1 MRGGA
6 VWQLVGLI
14 TRRSQVQ
21 ILPPLPIFWF
31 GPVSGALFLVFNVSD
46 LRVTIHNMIQSSVE
60 IMGYEL
66 IDIEYHQG
74 KKSLKIVVYIDH
86 IKGIKIDDCV
96 KITNA
101 ISPILDDDNVVN
113 EYYNLEVSSP
123 GLNRKLILKE
133 HYDKFIGKVIKIKL
147 KIKIDNRKIYKGT
160 LLERIDDSISIVE
173 NNQKINIQMD
183 AIEICRLVPAFE

>member
-1 MRGGA
+1 
-6 VWQLVGLI
+6 
-14 TRRSQVQ
+14 
-21 ILPPLPIFWF
+21 
-31 GPVSGALFLVFNVSD
+31 LVFNVSD
-46 LRVTIHNMIQSSVE
+46 LRERIHKMIQTSIE

-66 IDIEYHQG
+66 IDIECHQG
-74 KKSLKIVVYIDH
+74 KKSLKIIVYIDH
-86 IKGIKIDDCV
+86 TGGIKIDDCV

-101 ISPILDDDNVVN
+101 ISPILDDDNVLN

-133 HYDKFIGKVIKIKL
+133 HYDKFIGKVIKVKL
-147 KIKIDNRKIYKGT
+147 KIKIDNRKNYKGT

>member
-21 ILPPLPIFWF
+21 ILPPLPCIWF
-31 GPVSGALFLVFNVSD
+31 GPVSGALFLVFNVRD
-46 LRVTIHNMIQSSVE
+46 LRKKIQEMIQTSIE
-60 IMGYEL
+60 IMDYEL
-66 IDIEYHQG
+66 IDIECHQG
-74 KKSLKIVVYIDH
+74 RASLKIIVYIDH
-86 IKGIKIDDCV
+86 TRGIKIDDCV
-96 KITNA
+96 RITKV
-101 ISPILDDDNVVN
+101 ISPILDDDNALN

-123 GLNRKLILKE
+123 GLYRKLILKE

-160 LLERIDDSISIVE
+160 LLERIDGGISIIE

>member
-1 MRGGA
+1 M
-6 VWQLVGLI
+6 
-14 TRRSQVQ
+14 
-21 ILPPLPIFWF
+21 
-31 GPVSGALFLVFNVSD
+31 FNVSD
-46 LRVTIHNMIQSSVE
+46 LREKIQEMIQTSIE

-66 IDIEYHQG
+66 IDIECNRG
-74 KKSLKIVVYIDH
+74 KKSLKIIVYIDH
-86 IKGIKIDDCV
+86 TRGIKIDDCV

-101 ISPILDDDNVVN
+101 ISPILDDDNALN

-133 HYDKFIGKVIKIKL
+133 HYDKFIGKVIKVKL
-147 KIKIDNRKIYKGT
+147 KIKIDNRKNYKGT

>member
-21 ILPPLPIFWF
+21 ILPPLPSIWF
-31 GPVSGALFLVFNVSD
+31 GPVSGALFLVFNVRD
-46 LRVTIHNMIQSSVE
+46 LREKIQEMIQTSIE
-60 IMGYEL
+60 IMDYEL
-66 IDIEYHQG
+66 IDIECHQG
-74 KKSLKIVVYIDH
+74 RKSLKIIVYIDH
-86 IKGIKIDDCV
+86 TRGIKIDDCV
-96 KITNA
+96 KITKV
-101 ISPILDDDNVVN
+101 ISPILDDDNALN

-160 LLERIDDSISIVE
+160 LLERIDGSISIIE

>member
-21 ILPPLPIFWF
+21 ILPPLPSIWF
-31 GPVSGALFLVFNVSD
+31 GPVSGALFLVFNVRD
-46 LRVTIHNMIQSSVE
+46 LRDKIQEMIQTSIE
-60 IMGYEL
+60 IMDYEL
-66 IDIEYHQG
+66 IDIECHQG
-74 KKSLKIVVYIDH
+74 RKSLKIIVYIDH
-86 IKGIKIDDCV
+86 TRGIKIDDCV
-96 KITNA
+96 KITKV
-101 ISPILDDDNVVN
+101 ISPILDDDNALN

-160 LLERIDDSISIVE
+160 LLERIDGSISIIE

>member
-21 ILPPLPIFWF
+21 ILPPLPCIWF
-31 GPVSGALFLVFNVSD
+31 GPVSGALFLVFNVRD
-46 LRVTIHNMIQSSVE
+46 LREKIQGMIQTSIE
-60 IMGYEL
+60 IMDYEL
-66 IDIEYHQG
+66 IDIECHQG
-74 KKSLKIVVYIDH
+74 KKSLKIIVYIDH
-86 IKGIKIDDCV
+86 TRGIKIDDCV

-101 ISPILDDDNVVN
+101 ISPMLDDDNALN

-147 KIKIDNRKIYKGT
+147 KTKIDNRKIYKGT
-160 LLERIDDSISIVE
+160 LLERIGDSISIVE

-183 AIEICRLVPAFE
+183 TIEICRLVPAFE

>member
-21 ILPPLPIFWF
+21 ILPPLPCIWF
-31 GPVSGALFLVFNVSD
+31 GPVSGALFLVFNVRD
-46 LRVTIHNMIQSSVE
+46 LREKIQEMIQTSIE
-60 IMGYEL
+60 IMDYEL
-66 IDIEYHQG
+66 IDIECHQG
-74 KKSLKIVVYIDH
+74 KKSLKIIVYIDH
-86 IKGIKIDDCV
+86 TRGIKIDDCV
-96 KITNA
+96 KITKV
-101 ISPILDDDNVVN
+101 ISPILDDDNALN

>member
-21 ILPPLPIFWF
+21 ILPPLPCIWF
-31 GPVSGALFLVFNVSD
+31 GPVSGALFLVFNVRD
-46 LRVTIHNMIQSSVE
+46 LREKIQEMIQTSIE
-60 IMGYEL
+60 IMDYEL
-66 IDIEYHQG
+66 IDIECHQG
-74 KKSLKIVVYIDH
+74 RTSLKIIVYIDH
-86 IKGIKIDDCV
+86 TRGIKIDDCV
-96 KITNA
+96 KITKV
-101 ISPILDDDNVVN
+101 ISPILDDDNALN

-123 GLNRKLILKE
+123 GLNRKLFSKE

-160 LLERIDDSISIVE
+160 LLERIDGSISIIE

>member
-21 ILPPLPIFWF
+21 ILPPLPCIWF
-31 GPVSGALFLVFNVSD
+31 GPVSGALFLVFNVRD
-46 LRVTIHNMIQSSVE
+46 LREKIQEMIQTSIE
-60 IMGYEL
+60 IMDYEL
-66 IDIEYHQG
+66 IDIECHQG
-74 KKSLKIVVYIDH
+74 KKSLKIIVYIDH
-86 IKGIKIDDCV
+86 TRGIKIDDCV

-101 ISPILDDDNVVN
+101 ISPILDDDNALN

>member
-21 ILPPLPIFWF
+21 ILPPLPCIWF
-31 GPVSGALFLVFNVSD
+31 GPVSGALFLVFNVRD
-46 LRVTIHNMIQSSVE
+46 LREKIQEMIQTSIE
-60 IMGYEL
+60 IMDYEL
-66 IDIEYHQG
+66 IDIECHQG
-74 KKSLKIVVYIDH
+74 RKSLKIIVYIDH
-86 IKGIKIDDCV
+86 TRGIKIDDCV
-96 KITNA
+96 KITKV
-101 ISPILDDDNVVN
+101 ISPILDDDNALN

-160 LLERIDDSISIVE
+160 LLERVDDSISIVE

>member
-21 ILPPLPIFWF
+21 ILPPLPYIWF
-31 GPVSGALFLVFNVSD
+31 GPVSGALFLVFNVRD
-46 LRVTIHNMIQSSVE
+46 LRDKIQEMIQTSIE
-60 IMGYEL
+60 IMDYEL
-66 IDIEYHQG
+66 IDIECHQG
-74 KKSLKIVVYIDH
+74 RTSLKIIVYIDH
-86 IKGIKIDDCV
+86 TRGIQIDDCV
-96 KITNA
+96 KITKV
-101 ISPILDDDNVVN
+101 ISPILDDDNALN

-160 LLERIDDSISIVE
+160 LLERIDGSISIIE

>member
-21 ILPPLPIFWF
+21 ILPPLPCIWF
-31 GPVSGALFLVFNVSD
+31 GPVSGALFLVFNVRD
-46 LRVTIHNMIQSSVE
+46 LREKIQEMIQTSIE
-60 IMGYEL
+60 IMDYEL
-66 IDIEYHQG
+66 IDIECHQG
-74 KKSLKIVVYIDH
+74 RTSLKIIVYIDH
-86 IKGIKIDDCV
+86 TRGIKIDDCV

-101 ISPILDDDNVVN
+101 ISPILDDDNALN

>member
-21 ILPPLPIFWF
+21 ILPPLPSIWF
-31 GPVSGALFLVFNVSD
+31 GPVSGALFLVFNVRD
-46 LRVTIHNMIQSSVE
+46 LRDKIQEMIQTSIE
-60 IMGYEL
+60 IMDYEL
-66 IDIEYHQG
+66 IDIECHQG
-74 KKSLKIVVYIDH
+74 RKSLKIIVYIDH
-86 IKGIKIDDCV
+86 TRGIKIDDCV
-96 KITNA
+96 KITKV
-101 ISPILDDDNVVN
+101 ISPILDDDNALN

>member
-21 ILPPLPIFWF
+21 ILPPLPCIWF
-31 GPVSGALFLVFNVSD
+31 GPVSGALFLVFNVRD
-46 LRVTIHNMIQSSVE
+46 LREKIQEMIQTSIE
-60 IMGYEL
+60 IMDYEL
-66 IDIEYHQG
+66 IDIECHQG
-74 KKSLKIVVYIDH
+74 RTSLKIIVYIDH
-86 IKGIKIDDCV
+86 TRGIKIDDCV
-96 KITNA
+96 KITKV
-101 ISPILDDDNVVN
+101 ISPILDDDNALN

-160 LLERIDDSISIVE
+160 LLERIDGSISIIE

>member
-21 ILPPLPIFWF
+21 ILPPLPCFWF

-46 LRVTIHNMIQSSVE
+46 LREKIQEMIQTSIE

-66 IDIEYHQG
+66 IDIECNQG
-74 KKSLKIVVYIDH
+74 KKSLKIIVYIDH
-86 IKGIKIDDCV
+86 TRGIKIDDCV

-101 ISPILDDDNVVN
+101 ISPILDDDNALN

>member
-21 ILPPLPIFWF
+21 ILPPLPFFWF
-31 GPVSGALFLVFNVSD
+31 GPVSGALFLVFNVND
-46 LRVTIHNMIQSSVE
+46 LREKIYKMIQTSIE
-60 IMGYEL
+60 IMDYEL
-66 IDIEYHQG
+66 IDIECHQG
-74 KKSLKIVVYIDH
+74 RTSLKIIVYIDH
-86 IKGIKIDDCV
+86 TRGIKIDDCV
-96 KITNA
+96 KITKV
-101 ISPILDDDNVVN
+101 ISPILDDDNALN

-160 LLERIDDSISIVE
+160 LLERIDGSISIIE

>member
-1 MRGGA
+1 
-6 VWQLVGLI
+6 VL
-14 TRRSQVQ
+14 
-21 ILPPLPIFWF
+21 
-31 GPVSGALFLVFNVSD
+31 NVSD

-66 IDIEYHQG
+66 IDTECHQG

>member
-21 ILPPLPIFWF
+21 ILPPLPFFWF
-31 GPVSGALFLVFNVSD
+31 GPVSGALFLVFNMID
-46 LRVTIHNMIQSSVE
+46 LREKIQKMIQSSIE

-66 IDIEYHQG
+66 IDIECYHG
-74 KKSLKIVVYIDH
+74 KKSLKIIVYIDH
-86 IKGIKIDDCV
+86 TDGIKIDDCI

-101 ISPILDDDNVVN
+101 ISPIIDDDNALN
-113 EYYNLEVSSP
+113 KNYNLEVSSP

-133 HYDKFIGKVIKIKL
+133 HYDKFIGKVIKVKL
-147 KIKIDNRKIYKGT
+147 KTKIDNQKIHKGT
-160 LLERIDDSISIVE
+160 LLERTDDSISIFE
-173 NNQKINIQMD
+173 NNQENLYSN
-183 AIEICRLVPAFE
+183 E